1 MLDGTEKAD
10 CVDGHPVLEDE
21 EDDEEDEED
30 EEYEEDVQAGMLLLL
45 YSEELRYGACE
56 SWKLLVCGL

>member
-21 EDDEEDEED
+21 DEEE
-30 EEYEEDVQAGMLLLL
+30 EEYEEYVQAGMLLLL

>member
-21 EDDEEDEED
+21 DEEE

>member
-21 EDDEEDEED
+21 DEDE
-30 EEYEEDVQAGMLLLL
+30 EEYEEDFQAGMLLLL